1 MECHVCG
8 ADLEP
13 VVTDLPFKVNQKKIV
28 IVEDLPVHQCSQCRE
43 FLLEDRVM
51 ARVETILETTGV
63 ATKLGGRQVR
73 RVSVSSDATTERR
86 GRFKSSTLR
95 TICTQSEISRDDF
108 LTGGQH
114 AKRL

>member
-8 ADLEP
+8 ANLEP

-51 ARVETILETTGV
+51 ARVETILETTG
-63 ATKLGGRQVR
+63 AMTKLEV
-73 RVSVSSDATTERR
+73 VKYA
-86 GRFKSSTLR
+86 
-95 TICTQSEISRDDF
+95 
-108 LTGGQH
+108 
-114 AKRL
+114 A